1 MAATN
6 RSVHGF
12 SFIELLASVAIVGL
26 LAVVALPAADITAKR
41 AKEAQLR
48 TALKEIRQAIDAYK
62 AAVQAGKIAVA
73 PEQSGYP
80 PSLGDLSG
88 GVDDLTRPGV
98 KMYFLRRIPRDPM
111 HPDATLSAADTWG
124 LRGFDSPPDRPR
136 PGVDVFDVYSLSDKK
151 GINGVPYASW

>member
-1 MAATN
+1 MVAKHPSLA
-6 RSVHGF
+6 GF

-48 TALKEIRQAIDAYK
+48 TSLKEIRQAIDGYK

-80 PSLGDLSG
+80 PSLGDLAG

-98 KMYFLRRIPRDPM
+98 KLYFLRRIPRDPM
-111 HPDATLSAADTWG
+111 NPDSTIPAADTWG
-124 LRGFDSPPDRPR
+124 LRSFDSPADRPR
-136 PGVDVFDVYSLSDKK
+136 SGADVFDVYSLTDKK
-151 GINGVPYASW
+151 GINGVPYANW